1 MNNIFRVLA
10 LFAVLFVLATGCLG
24 YALRSFD
31 IRDCHDATGQRL
43 ATVHRL
49 SGVAAAITL
58 VLVNSI
64 VVTYFVG
71 TSRWCKE
78 VADTYQLSPTFVR
91 RSNALKR
98 GTFPLCVV
106 NMLIAVGIVALGG
119 AGDPAGTFRGT
130 PPPGLTWANLHFMG
144 AAIGLCFIG
153 WASFAQYHNIT
164 AHQVVINDV
173 MQEVKRIRTERG
185 LDTEG

>member
-1 MNNIFRVLA
+1 LSNIFRVLA
-10 LFAVLFVLATGCLG
+10 AFAVIFVVATLCLG
-24 YALRSFD
+24 LALRGFD
-31 IRDCHDATGQRL
+31 IRDIHDAAGQRW

-49 SGVAAAITL
+49 SGVAAAIAL

-78 VADTYQLSPTFVR
+78 VSETYELEPTFVR
-91 RSNALKR
+91 RSTTIKR
-98 GTFPLCVV
+98 RTFPLCVAS
-106 NMLIAVGIVALGG
+106 MLIAVAIVALGG

-130 PPPGLTWANLHFMG
+130 PPPGLTWTNLHFIG
-144 AAIGLCFIG
+144 AAVGLCFIA
-153 WASFAQYHNIT
+153 WASFAQYNNIVDNQ
-164 AHQVVINDV
+164 AVIADV
-173 MQEVKRIRTERG
+173 MAEVKRMRTERG